1 MRLAPPGATIL
12 SGMRLQAIFLLLFSC
27 LGLAQAPDSVLA
39 DGLRLL
45 EEGRTTLE
53 EKPLTDAKIYFSRLV
68 QTRKKPAYFY
78 QLARANSYLTD
89 SYAAR
94 HENMRAEQALGDAI
108 AAVQHCLALDDK
120 SAAAHSLLAD
130 LYGRKISLGALLG
143 GPRFGPKIVAENKK
157 ALDLAP
163 NDAVAHASLGRQ
175 YLYAPKMFGGD
186 VGKAIENFLKA
197 TQFDPGNDENFVWLA
212 VAYLKGGDAGN
223 SEKALRQALQLNPR
237 SAFAKATAAGSI
249 R

>member
-12 SGMRLQAIFLLLFSC
+12 SGMRLPAIFLLLSSC

-39 DGLRLL
+39 RDGLRLL

-68 QTRKKPAYFY
+68 QTSKKPAYFY
-78 QLARANSYLTD
+78 QLARANSYLTN

-94 HENMRAEQALGDAI
+94 HENTRAEQALGDAI
-108 AAVQHCLALDDK
+108 AAVQHCLEWDDK

-163 NDAVAHASLGRQ
+163 NDAVAYASLGRQ
-175 YLYAPKMFGGD
+175 YLYAPKMFGGA

-197 TQFDPGNDENFVWLA
+197 TQFDPGYDENFVWLA
-212 VAYLKGGDAGN
+212 IAYRKGGDAGK
-223 SEKALRQALQLNPR
+223 SEKCTAPG
-237 SAFAKATAAGSI
+237 SATQSA
-249 R
+249 

>member
-1 MRLAPPGATIL
+1 MQLQ
-12 SGMRLQAIFLLLFSC
+12 QAIFLFLFAC
-27 LGLAQAPDSVLA
+27 LGPAQAPDSVFA

-53 EKPLTDAKIYFSRLV
+53 EKPLTAAKNYFAHLA
-68 QTRKKPAYFY
+68 QTSQNPVYFY
-78 QLARANSYLTD
+78 QLARADSYLIE

-94 HENMRAEQALGDAI
+94 HENKRAEQALEDAI
-108 AAVQHCLALDDK
+108 AAVQYCVGLNDQ
-120 SAAAHSLLAD
+120 SADAHSLLAD
-130 LYGRKISLGALLG
+130 LYGRKISLGGFLA

-163 NDAVAHASLGRQ
+163 NDALVYASLGRQ

-186 VGKAIENFLKA
+186 VGKAIDNFLKA
-197 TQFDPGNDENFVWLA
+197 TQLGPSADENFVWLA
-212 VAYLKGGDAGN
+212 IAYRKSGDTPL
-223 SEKALRQALQLNPR
+223 SEMGLRLGVLLNPR
-237 SAFAKATAAGSI
+237 SAFAKATAAGWS